1 MILFDI
7 VKIDLFFIEYT
18 VWNGSTDVKA
28 TQKRLTELREF
39 FKKIG
44 GDREIHTGNLDV
56 VFVRIWTEC
65 QIVTGFVKVPM
76 SAQRFSCSDWSTL

>member
-39 FKKIG
+39 FKKID

-56 VFVRIWTEC
+56 VFFRI
-65 QIVTGFVKVPM
+65 
-76 SAQRFSCSDWSTL
+76 